1 MLISMY
7 WWTAHTDLSDCIA
20 QKNAAICLISFLVKY
35 LIINEH
41 VPPYVESF
49 VHNPPVFCS
58 VATCV
63 SLFGLYT
70 RYIFCDI
77 LTGWSGLRD
86 WQQEPSISWLGG
98 WNQPGWNL
106 AAQPL
111 YTHMKTMQFTS
122 PFRQL
127 HWMVWSCH
135 ITQITTVH
143 LTIQAAALNGLILPH
158 HTDYHSSPHHSGS
171 CTEWFDPATSHRL
184 PQFTSPFRQLHW
196 MVWSCHITQI
206 TTVHLTIQAAALNG
220 LILPHHTDYHS
231 SPHHSGSCTEWFGP
245 AISHRLWG

>member
-77 LTGWSGLRD
+77 LTGWSGLHD

-127 HWMVWSCH
+127 HWMVSSCL

-143 LTIQAAALNGLILPH
+143 LTIQAAALSGLVLPY
-158 HTDYHSSPHHSGS
+158 HTDYGDSSVVRALDGDSSVVRVP
-171 CTEWFDPATSHRL
+171 DPWL
-184 PQFTSPFRQLHW
+184 K
-196 MVWSCHITQI
+196 
-206 TTVHLTIQAAALNG
+206 
-220 LILPHHTDYHS
+220 
-231 SPHHSGSCTEWFGP
+231 GP
-245 AISHRLWG
+245 GFKSL